1 MKRKI
6 EAAVADGQARAKQL
20 EAQRNDQYRVQFA
33 TSIQHISAALVLFSS
48 VTEEVDLRS
57 RVWIDRYSNALLTLQ
72 AAVTE
77 AKALDPPPEFKEVTD
92 TYLTAVDALQ
102 NSLDAQYEFGKDGD
116 SSHISDSGQYLR
128 IAYDI
133 LQSYRFTEY
142 ASPGGAQPVGQVEPV
157 VSADVMRDDTSS
169 TSTHGGGRT
178 PDPGPL
184 SASPSPSGA
193 DSVRLVGTGDAL
205 TEKFHLDRGLALF
218 TIAAPEARGNFAVKL
233 LRADGDYIDLL
244 ANTTDAFNGTAGVA
258 IEKTDDYVLN
268 IDGSGRRWTVRID
281 QPKDPVSVPRPYQF
295 SGSGV
300 AVTPFFHLDGGL
312 ARFQIRSAG
321 STDNFSVVLMS
332 AKGEYIDLL
341 ANSTESY
348 DGSKG
353 VDISEP
359 GEYVA
364 FVSAGRRSWSIGV
377 E

>member
-6 EAAVADGQARAKQL
+6 ETAVADGQARAKQR
-20 EAQRNDQYRVQFA
+20 EIQRNDQYREQFA
-33 TSIQHISAALVLFSS
+33 TSIQHISAALLLFSS

-57 RVWIDRYSNALLTLQ
+57 RVWVDRYGNALLTLQ

-77 AKALDPPPEFKEVTD
+77 AKALDPPPEFKEVTE

-102 NSLDAQYEFGKDGD
+102 KSLDAQYAFGKDGD
-116 SSHISDSGQYLR
+116 SSHISDSGQYMR

-133 LQSYRFTEY
+133 LQGYMFTEY
-142 ASPGGAQPVGQVEPV
+142 MSPGRTQPLGQVGPL
-157 VSADVMRDDTSS
+157 VSADLMTDVTSS
-169 TSTHGGGRT
+169 TSTHGREGT
-178 PDPGPL
+178 SNSDPL
-184 SASPSPSGA
+184 SGSPSLSST
-193 DSVRLVGTGDAL
+193 DSVNLAGTGDTL
-205 TEKFHLDRGLALF
+205 TQQFHLERGLALF
-218 TIAAPEARGNFAVKL
+218 TIAAPVARGNFAVKL
-233 LRADGDYIDLL
+233 LTADGDYIDLL
-244 ANTTDAFNGTAGVA
+244 ANTTDAFSGTAGVA

-281 QPKDPVSVPRPYQF
+281 QPTDPVSVPRPYQF
-295 SGSGV
+295 SGTGV

-312 ARFQIRSAG
+312 ARFQIHSAG

-359 GEYVA
+359 GVYVA
-364 FVSAGRRSWSIGV
+364 FVSAGRRSGTCQQD
-377 E
+377 

>member
-1 MKRKI
+1 MKRKV
-6 EAAVADGQARAKQL
+6 EKAVADGQARAQQR
-20 EAQRNDQYRVQFA
+20 EAQRNDIYREQFA
-33 TSIQHISAALVLFSS
+33 TSIQHVAAALLVFSS
-48 VTEEVDLRS
+48 ATQDADLRS
-57 RVWIDRYSNALLTLQ
+57 RVWVDRYANSLVTLQ

-77 AKALDPPPEFKEVTD
+77 AKALDPPPAFKEATE

-102 NSLDAQYEFGKDGD
+102 KALDAQYAFGADGD
-116 SSHISDSGQYLR
+116 SSHLRDAGQYLG
-128 IAYDI
+128 IGTDI
-133 LQSYRFTEY
+133 LQSYRLSEY
-142 ASPGGAQPVGQVEPV
+142 MSRGSTQPFLEPQ
-157 VSADVMRDDTSS
+157 VSADVMSDVTSS
-169 TSTHGGGRT
+169 TSTHGGVGT
-178 PDPGPL
+178 PGSEPL
-184 SASPSPSGA
+184 SGSPSPSST
-193 DSVRLVGTGDAL
+193 DSVSLVGTGDNL
-205 TEKFHLDRGLALF
+205 TEKFHLERGLALF

-233 LRADGDYIDLL
+233 LKADGDYIDLL

-312 ARFQIRSAG
+312 ARFQIHSGG

-359 GEYVA
+359 GVYVA
-364 FVSAGRRSWSIGV
+364 FVSAGRRRWSIGV